1 MGTIIE
7 REACTDFPL
16 CRLRGG
22 GASSSASTRPEP
34 TPKWFG
40 PEVDAPRSRRLIGKA
55 PWGHWTMA
63 LI

>member
-40 PEVDAPRSRRLIGKA
+40 PEVDATGAGGSSARPLGAIGL
-55 PWGHWTMA
+55 W
-63 LI
+63 L